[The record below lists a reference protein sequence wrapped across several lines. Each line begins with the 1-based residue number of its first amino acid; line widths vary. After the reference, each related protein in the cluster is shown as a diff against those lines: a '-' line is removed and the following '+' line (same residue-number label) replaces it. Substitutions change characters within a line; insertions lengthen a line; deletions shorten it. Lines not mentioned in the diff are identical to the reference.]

1 MGGWQGGCESGGGGG
16 RGKGEEEGDVRE
28 EGGERGEEERRG
40 REDRARKG
48 ILYRASSFKGNFGEL
63 LNDSSWYNLITNWHG
78 NTVTGTYQLAPSVC
92 CYTSGL

>member
-1 MGGWQGGCESGGGGG
+1 MKLWNLGRRGR
-16 RGKGEEEGDVRE
+16 RGKGEERREG
-28 EGGERGEEERRG
+28 EGGGRRGCERGRRGERRG